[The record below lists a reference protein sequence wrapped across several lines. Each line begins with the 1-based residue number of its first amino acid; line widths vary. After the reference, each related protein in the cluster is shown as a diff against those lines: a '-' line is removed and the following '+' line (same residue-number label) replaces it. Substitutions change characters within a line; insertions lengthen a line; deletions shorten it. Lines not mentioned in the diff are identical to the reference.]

1 MCKEFEIHMLNGR
14 SNLDKPG
21 NFTYM
26 GPSGNSVVDYI
37 IVSTNIFD
45 AFCDFQVLNNDESD
59 HFPITCNIKTNT
71 KPAVRDG
78 DVFTRHRFKWNNKI
92 SSTFESLFYTDDTH
106 RELEI
111 VAEQIQEYKI
121 DEAVNGLERIF
132 HKNLKCVI
140 KGHGNTMVRQ
150 EQPGWWDD
158 TCENMKAAKYKY
170 LDVFRVTNR
179 KEDLEEYKSAKR
191 IFKNICNRKREIYK
205 EEGDVNLNKSEIM
218 EKTETF

>member
-1 MCKEFEIHMLNGR
+1 MLFCFLYLPPEKSVYSDISGINAITSLELVFVLLGDLNTRVGCEQDYILNDSPKYLPRKYNYIEDNFNSQRLSRDHAINTYGRGLLNMCKEFEIHMLNGR

-26 GPSGNSVVDYI
+26 GPNGNSVVDYI

-59 HFPITCNIKTNT
+59 HFLITCNIKTNT

-78 DVFTRHRFKWNNKI
+78 DVFTRHRFKWNDKNFFK
-92 SSTFESLFYTDDTH
+92 SLFYTDDTH

-121 DEAVNGLERIF
+121 DEAVNGLE
-132 HKNLKCVI
+132 
-140 KGHGNTMVRQ
+140 
-150 EQPGWWDD
+150 
-158 TCENMKAAKYKY
+158 
-170 LDVFRVTNR
+170 
-179 KEDLEEYKSAKR
+179 
-191 IFKNICNRKREIYK
+191 
-205 EEGDVNLNKSEIM
+205 
-218 EKTETF
+218 